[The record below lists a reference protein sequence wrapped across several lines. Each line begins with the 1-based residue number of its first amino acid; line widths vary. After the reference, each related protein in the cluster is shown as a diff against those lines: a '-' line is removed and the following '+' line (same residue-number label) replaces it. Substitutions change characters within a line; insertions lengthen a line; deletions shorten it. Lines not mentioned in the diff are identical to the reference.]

1 MLSCERRKLPAGAGG
16 RTLRA
21 GAGVASAL
29 MPKGKHVEADQLIM
43 GIPGKVARPVTES
56 ERARMLREYSI
67 IAPRGKSPATDTL
80 IRGSAVHGPSDSN
93 RRLRHMAMGTP
104 FAATETWL
112 LALTRGLSRCCS
124 RSRQP

>member
-29 MPKGKHVEADQLIM
+29 MPKGKQVEADQLIM
-43 GIPGKVARPVTES
+43 GIPGKVAQPVTGS
-56 ERARMLREYSI
+56 ERARMLRGYSI
-67 IAPRGKSPATDTL
+67 IPPRGKSPATDTL
-80 IRGSAVHGPSDSN
+80 ISSSAVPCPSDSN
-93 RRLRHMAMGTP
+93 PGPRHLAIGTP

-112 LALTRGLSRCCS
+112 LELTEV
-124 RSRQP
+124 